1 MKYNVEGCK
10 VSRLYEVVDIHVGM
24 RIFIHE
30 EFTAVMLI
38 LSCRKLSLLA
48 GSAYRSV
55 FQVTAGV
62 LEAAM

>member
-1 MKYNVEGCK
+1 M
-10 VSRLYEVVDIHVGM
+10 SRLYEVVDIHVGM

-30 EFTAVMLI
+30 EFTAVI
-38 LSCRKLSLLA
+38 LSCRKLSLIA